1 MNNNKSRADI
11 SLQESWA
18 SNISD
23 YILLRRQQT
32 YLAYNVTDA
41 KPNTDTDSAKI
52 DKTPDSGLFT
62 ALFTMLATHLEEGH
76 TVLTI
81 QETEH
86 EVPLSGHINGE
97 LVTLYAWQQQLL
109 EMLATPLIALTDTQ
123 IEVQSEAYITAEA
136 SIFLLL
142 ETLFAKQ
149 DQLWAQLALSNHDKE
164 ILVKRFDA
172 VSLLYKLL
180 KNSNITSFAKLIDEH
195 TLFASVNAN
204 VNNNENKNSLSKN
217 NQPVIYQLINN
228 KEADKQN
235 AAITFWLHRAWQAEF
250 NLAARINTILEQQ
263 VTPLEIAIPENLHE
277 HQIKAINV
285 ANNNAFSIITGGPGT
300 GTTYTV
306 AQLVIALQQ
315 ATESGGDAR
324 KSIRFSTDSASLA
337 LAAPTGKAAQRMQ
350 ESLQAALDAADVEL
364 QLQEAKTIH
373 RLLGIGRTGRPR
385 YDANNPLGEDII
397 IVDEASMLGVELA
410 NYLVSAVKPG
420 ARLILLGDANQLA
433 AVDAGAVLADLCRI
447 PLLQPIHAEL
457 TESRRFT
464 ADSGIGKLAYQIN
477 KAETD
482 THAIWQLLKHDK
494 ALSFQYVNSINTL
507 QTESSL
513 DNKVE
518 NSLSKNK
525 DISNLTLNYHP
536 YINKIKTL
544 LINPIE
550 KSMPESVKDS
560 ITALME
566 TFNQFRV
573 LTAGHNGEWGDHYIN
588 NYFTQWHLTEL
599 KLPLGQNTWFH
610 GRPVMV
616 LQNNYELGLF
626 NGDIGFCLQTG
637 DERSRLEVFFENK
650 KQGIAVNLLNE
661 EVIATAYAMTIHK
674 SQGSEFDHVAITFD
688 NSHARLLSKELIY
701 TAVTRAKKQVTI
713 YSTKSALEKAVQT
726 PTERHTGLA
735 LQFTKH

>member
-11 SLQESWA
+11 SSQESWA

-23 YILLRRQQT
+23 YVLLRRQQT
-32 YLAYNVTDA
+32 HFAYSVTDA
-41 KPNTDTDSAKI
+41 EPNASSVKI

-81 QETEH
+81 EETEH
-86 EVPLSGHINGE
+86 EVPLSGQVKGE
-97 LVTLYAWQQQLL
+97 TVTLYAWQQQLL
-109 EMLATPLIALTDTQ
+109 EMLATPIIALIDTQ
-123 IEVQSEAYITAEA
+123 IEVQSEVDITAEA
-136 SIFLLL
+136 SIFVLL

-149 DQLWAQLALSNHDKE
+149 DQLWAQLALSNHEKE
-164 ILVKRFDA
+164 MLVKRFDA
-172 VSLLYKLL
+172 VALLYKLL

-195 TLFASVNAN
+195 TLFAGLNDN
-204 VNNNENKNSLSKN
+204 VSNNENKNSLSKN
-217 NQPVIYQLINN
+217 NQPIIYQLISN

-250 NLAARINTILEQQ
+250 NLAARIKTILDQQ

-300 GTTYTV
+300 GKTYTV

-315 ATESGGDAR
+315 AAESGADA
-324 KSIRFSTDSASLA
+324 SESVRFSTDSASLA

-385 YDANNPLGEDII
+385 YHANNPLGEDII

-477 KAETD
+477 KTETD
-482 THAIWQLLKHDK
+482 THAIWQLLKHDQ

-507 QTESSL
+507 QTEASL
-513 DNKVE
+513 GNKIE
-518 NSLSKNK
+518 NSLSKDK
-525 DISNLTLNYHP
+525 IISSLTSNYQF

-550 KSMPESVKDS
+550 KSMPESVKDTIAS
-560 ITALME
+560 LME

-674 SQGSEFDHVAITFD
+674 SQGSEFNHVAITFD

-701 TAVTRAKKQVTI
+701 TAVTRAKEQVTI

-735 LQFTKH
+735 LQF

>member
-11 SLQESWA
+11 SSQDSWA

-41 KPNTDTDSAKI
+41 KHNTDSAKI

-62 ALFTMLATHLEEGH
+62 ALFTMLAAHLEEGH

-81 QETEH
+81 QEDEH
-86 EVPLSGHINGE
+86 EVPLSGQVNGE
-97 LVTLYAWQQQLL
+97 TVTLYIWQQQLL
-109 EMLATPLIALTDTQ
+109 EMLATPIIALIDTQ
-123 IEVQSEAYITAEA
+123 IEVQSEVDITAKA
-136 SIFLLL
+136 SIFSLL

-164 ILVKRFDA
+164 MLVKRFDA
-172 VSLLYKLL
+172 VALLYKLL
-180 KNSNITSFAKLIDEH
+180 KNTNLTFFAKLIDEH
-195 TLFASVNAN
+195 TLFADVNAN
-204 VNNNENKNSLSKN
+204 VNNNKNSLSKN
-217 NQPVIYQLINN
+217 NQPIVYQLINN

-250 NLAARINTILEQQ
+250 NLAARINTILDQQ

-285 ANNNAFSIITGGPGT
+285 TNNNAFSIITGGPGT
-300 GTTYTV
+300 GKTYTV

-324 KSIRFSTDSASLA
+324 ESIRFSTDSASLA

-385 YDANNPLGEDII
+385 YHANNPLGEDII

-477 KAETD
+477 KTETD
-482 THAIWQLLKHDK
+482 THAIWQLLKHDQ

-507 QTESSL
+507 QTEASL
-513 DNKVE
+513 DNKIK

-525 DISNLTLNYHP
+525 DISNLNLNYHP
-536 YINKIKTL
+536 YVNKIKTL

-550 KSMPESVKDS
+550 KSVPESIKDTIAS
-560 ITALME
+560 LIE

>member
-1 MNNNKSRADI
+1 MNNNKSRAGI
-11 SLQESWA
+11 SSQESWA

-41 KPNTDTDSAKI
+41 KHNTDSAKI

-81 QETEH
+81 QEDEH
-86 EVPLSGHINGE
+86 EVPLSGQINGE

-109 EMLATPLIALTDTQ
+109 EMLATPLIALIDTQ
-123 IEVQSEAYITAEA
+123 IEVQSEADITAEA

-149 DQLWAQLALSNHDKE
+149 DQLWAQLALSNHEKE
-164 ILVKRFDA
+164 MLIKRFDA
-172 VSLLYKLL
+172 VALLYKLL
-180 KNSNITSFAKLIDEH
+180 KNSNLTSFAKLIDEH
-195 TLFASVNAN
+195 TLFASLNDN
-204 VNNNENKNSLSKN
+204 VSNNENKNSLSRN
-217 NQPVIYQLINN
+217 NQPIVYQLIND

-250 NLAARINTILEQQ
+250 NLAARINTILDQQ

-277 HQIKAINV
+277 NQIKAINV

-300 GTTYTV
+300 GKTYTV

-324 KSIRFSTDSASLA
+324 ESIRFSTDSASLA

-385 YDANNPLGEDII
+385 YHANNPLGEDII

-477 KAETD
+477 KTETD

-507 QTESSL
+507 QTEASI
-513 DNKVE
+513 DNKIE
-518 NSLSKNK
+518 NSLSKSK

-536 YINKIKTL
+536 YMNKIKTL

-550 KSMPESVKDS
+550 KSVPESVKDS

-735 LQFTKH
+735 LQF

>member
-1 MNNNKSRADI
+1 MSNNNNKSKADI
-11 SLQESWA
+11 SSQESWA

-32 YLAYNVTDA
+32 HVAYSKADA
-41 KPNTDTDSAKI
+41 TTKDSSAKVVSAS
-52 DKTPDSGLFT
+52 DNGLFT
-62 ALFTMLATHLEEGH
+62 ALFTMLAAHLEEGH
-76 TVLTI
+76 TVLSI

-86 EVPLSGHINGE
+86 EAPHSGRVRGE
-97 LVTLYAWQQQLL
+97 TVTLYEWQQQLL
-109 EMLATPLIALTDTQ
+109 EMLAMPLIALIDTQ
-123 IEVQSEAYITAEA
+123 IAVQSEVDITAEA
-136 SIFLLL
+136 SIFMLL
-142 ETLFAKQ
+142 ENLFAKQ
-149 DQLWAQLALSNHDKE
+149 DRLWAQLALSNHEKE
-164 ILVKRFDA
+164 MLVKRLDA
-172 VSLLYKLL
+172 VAALYQLL
-180 KNSNITSFAKLIDEH
+180 KNSNLTFFAKLIDEH
-195 TLFASVNAN
+195 TLFADVNAN
-204 VNNNENKNSLSKN
+204 ANHNENKNSLSKN
-217 NQPVIYQLINN
+217 NQPIVYQHINN
-228 KEADKQN
+228 KEDDTQN

-250 NLAARINTILEQQ
+250 NLAARINTILDQQ
-263 VTPLEIAIPENLHE
+263 VTPLKIAIPDNLHE
-277 HQIKAINV
+277 NQIKAIDI
-285 ANNNAFSIITGGPGT
+285 ANKNAFSIITGGPGT
-300 GTTYTV
+300 GKTYTV
-306 AQLVIALQQ
+306 AQLVMALQQ
-315 ATESGGDAR
+315 ATESRGATHE
-324 KSIRFSTDSASLA
+324 KIKFSTDSASLA

-350 ESLQAALDAADVEL
+350 ESLQAALDAANVEL

-447 PLLQPIHAEL
+447 PRLQAIHAEL

-477 KAETD
+477 KIETD
-482 THAIWQLLKHDK
+482 TPAIWQLLKYDE
-494 ALSFQYVNSINTL
+494 ALSFEYINNVNSLPT
-507 QTESSL
+507 SSAN
-513 DNKVE
+513 DNAII
-518 NSLSKNK
+518 NSLSNK
-525 DISNLTLNYHP
+525 EKISRATKHYNSYL
-536 YINKIKTL
+536 NKIKTL
-544 LINPIE
+544 LQNPIE
-550 KSMPESVKDS
+550 KSMPKSVKTT
-560 ITALME
+560 ITSLMN
-566 TFNQFRV
+566 TFNQFRI

-610 GRPVMV
+610 GRPVMI

-626 NGDIGFCLQTG
+626 NGDIGFCLQTS
-637 DERSRLEVFFENK
+637 DDRSRLEVFFENK
-650 KQGIAVNLLNE
+650 EQGIAVNLLNE

-674 SQGSEFDHVAITFD
+674 SQGSEFDYVLITFD

-713 YSTKSALEKAVQT
+713 YSTKHALEKAVQT

-735 LQFTKH
+735 LQF

>member
-1 MNNNKSRADI
+1 MNNNKRRADI
-11 SLQESWA
+11 SSQESWA

-109 EMLATPLIALTDTQ
+109 EMLATPIIALIDTQ
-123 IEVQSEAYITAEA
+123 IEVQSETDITAKA
-136 SIFLLL
+136 SIFVLL

-164 ILVKRFDA
+164 MLVKRFDA
-172 VSLLYKLL
+172 VALLYKLL
-180 KNSNITSFAKLIDEH
+180 KNSNMTSFAKLIDEH

-204 VNNNENKNSLSKN
+204 VNNNKNSLSKN
-217 NQPVIYQLINN
+217 NQPIIYQLINN

-250 NLAARINTILEQQ
+250 NLAERINTILDQQ

-300 GTTYTV
+300 GKTYTV

-324 KSIRFSTDSASLA
+324 ESIRFSTDSASLA

-494 ALSFQYVNSINTL
+494 ALSFQYVNNINPL
-507 QTESSL
+507 QTEASL
-513 DNKVE
+513 HNEIE
-518 NSLSKNK
+518 NNLSKNK
-525 DISNLTLNYHP
+525 NISNLTSNYHT

-550 KSMPESVKDS
+550 KSVPESVKDTIAS
-560 ITALME
+560 LME

-588 NYFTQWHLTEL
+588 KYFTQWHLTEL

-637 DERSRLEVFFENK
+637 NERSRLEVFFENK

-735 LQFTKH
+735 LQF

>member
-1 MNNNKSRADI
+1 MSNNKSRADI

-32 YLAYNVTDA
+32 HLAYNVTDA

-81 QETEH
+81 EETEH

-109 EMLATPLIALTDTQ
+109 EMLAMPIIALIDTQ
-123 IEVQSEAYITAEA
+123 IEVQSEVDITAEP
-136 SIFLLL
+136 SIFVLL

-164 ILVKRFDA
+164 MLVKRFDA
-172 VSLLYKLL
+172 VALLYKLL
-180 KNSNITSFAKLIDEH
+180 KNSNMTSFAKLIDEH

-204 VNNNENKNSLSKN
+204 VNNNKNSLSKN
-217 NQPVIYQLINN
+217 NQPIIYQLINN

-250 NLAARINTILEQQ
+250 NLAERINTILDQQ

-300 GTTYTV
+300 GKTYTV

-315 ATESGGDAR
+315 ATESGADASG
-324 KSIRFSTDSASLA
+324 SIRFSTDSASLA

-385 YDANNPLGEDII
+385 YHANNPLGEDII

-482 THAIWQLLKHDK
+482 THAIWQLLKHDQ

-507 QTESSL
+507 QTEASL
-513 DNKVE
+513 DNKIE

-525 DISNLTLNYHP
+525 TISNLTLNYHP

-550 KSMPESVKDS
+550 KSMPESVKDTIAS
-560 ITALME
+560 LME